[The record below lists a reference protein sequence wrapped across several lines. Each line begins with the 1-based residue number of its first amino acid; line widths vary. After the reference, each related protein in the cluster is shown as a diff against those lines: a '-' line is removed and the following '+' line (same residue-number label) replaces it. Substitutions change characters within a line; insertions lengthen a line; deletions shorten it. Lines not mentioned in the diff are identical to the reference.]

1 VFYKKDAIFMSRE
14 EQSIL
19 LKSGVSVD
27 VVTDNGKSRIVYFN
41 KPVRGIELTGEESAS
56 LGSLLM
62 KREEAPRPTELL
74 RLLVSEG
81 FFREPRD
88 LKTVR
93 MKLATYGLFVKP
105 SPLNT
110 LMSKL
115 ASRKE
120 ITRTGSR
127 RAYRYQASDTGP

>member
-1 VFYKKDAIFMSRE
+1 MSPE

-19 LKSGVSVD
+19 LKSGVSID
-27 VVTDNGKSRIVYFN
+27 VVVDGGNSRIVYFN
-41 KPVRGIELTGEESAS
+41 KPVRGIELTREESTS
-56 LGSLLM
+56 LGSILM
-62 KREEAPRPTELL
+62 KQEESPRPTEIL

-81 FFREPRD
+81 FFSEPKD

-93 MKLATYGLFVKP
+93 MKLASYGLFVKP

-120 ITRTGSR
+120 IIRTGSR
-127 RAYRYQASDTGP
+127 RAYRYQVPDKRPIEAHPE